1 MTKELKRA
9 ARRVVRNYAAVKRGE
24 KVLIIID
31 ESLRSIGYLLWQ
43 EARKIRAEV
52 LLVEVIPEEP
62 SPALI
67 SLMKYMDVILITT
80 SKPLPH
86 TGETSRAA
94 ARIISCAGITPD
106 TMGRTVNINCRKM
119 VERSRKLADILT
131 IARTANLTTPAGT
144 DLAISLVNS
153 RGLADTGMAQHP
165 GDLSNL
171 PAGEA
176 RVAPVEGKTQGVIIV
191 DGSVGDIGLV
201 KTPIKMIV
209 KDGFVT
215 RIIGGEEAQAIR
227 NLIRPFGRPAR
238 NIAELGIGT
247 NHRAKLCGN
256 ILEDKKVLGTV
267 HIAIGDNSS
276 LGGKV
281 SVPIHL
287 DCVLLKPTLIVDGR
301 KILDQGRLLS

>member
-1 MTKELKRA
+1 MTRELKRA
-9 ARRVVRNYAAVKRGE
+9 ARRVVKNYAAVKQGE
-24 KVLIIID
+24 KVLIIVD
-31 ESLRSIGYLLWQ
+31 EPLRTIGYLLWQ

-52 LLVEVIPEEP
+52 LLVEITPEEP

-67 SLMKYMDVILITT
+67 PLMKYMDVILVTT

-86 TGETSRAA
+86 IGEASQ

-106 TMGRTVNINCRKM
+106 IMRRSVNINHRKI
-119 VERSRKLADILT
+119 VERSRKLADIFT

-144 DLAISLVNS
+144 DLVIPLANS
-153 RGLADTGMAQHP
+153 RGLADTGIAHHP

-176 RVAPVEGKTQGVIIV
+176 CVAPVEGKTQGVMVV

-209 KDGFVT
+209 KDGFAT
-215 RIIGGEEAQAIR
+215 RIIGGEEAQIIR
-227 NLIRPFGRPAR
+227 RLIRPFGRPAR

-247 NHRAKLCGN
+247 NHKAKLCGN

-267 HIAIGDNSS
+267 HIAIGDNSL
-276 LGGKV
+276 LGGKI
-281 SVPIHL
+281 SVPVHL

-301 KILDQGRLLS
+301 KILERGRLVG